1 MANIELTGVDE
12 ILNKLQQI
20 GANVGKLENKALKNA
35 AEPVLEDA
43 KATNAFKNRSGKL
56 RKGLKITNVK
66 KKDGMKYILVGVD
79 RGDNSAV
86 FYGKFIEFG
95 TSKMPARPF
104 LQPAYEKNKDN
115 IKRTIAETL
124 KEGLK

>member
-20 GANVGKLENKALKNA
+20 GANVGRLENKALKNA

-43 KATNAFKNRSGKL
+43 KANVPVRTGKL
-56 RKGLKITNVK
+56 KKGLKITNVK
-66 KKDGMKYILVGVD
+66 KKEGIKYILVGVD
-79 RGDNSAV
+79 KGDNSEI

-95 TSKMPARPF
+95 TSKRAAHPF
-104 LQPAYEKNKDN
+104 LQPAYEKNIDD
-115 IKRTIAETL
+115 IKGIIAETL

>member
-1 MANIELTGVDE
+1 MANIELEGVDE
-12 ILNKLQQI
+12 ILNKLQGI
-20 GANVGKLENKALKNA
+20 GANVGRLENKALKNA

-43 KATNAFKNRSGKL
+43 KANVPVKTGKL
-56 RKGLKITNVK
+56 KKGLKITNVK
-66 KKDGMKYILVGVD
+66 RKEGAKYILVGVD
-79 RGDNSAV
+79 RGDNSEI

-95 TSKMPARPF
+95 TSKMSAKPF

>member
-20 GANVGKLENKALKNA
+20 GTNVGKLENKALKNA

-43 KATNAFKNRSGKL
+43 KATNAFKDKSGKL

-66 KKDGMKYILVGVD
+66 NKEGIKYILVGLD
-79 RGDNSAV
+79 RGDNSET

-95 TSKMPARPF
+95 TSKMRARPF
-104 LQPAYEKNKDN
+104 LQPAYEKNVQN